1 MKKRNR
7 FHQRNSWL
15 DRLKKLWRSLVKLLQ
30 KIFRT
35 DADKTNSRQS
45 TEISTGRATG
55 RVTSQSPSQLNSQLN
70 SQLTSP
76 TDFHEPIDRVSLGVL
91 PRPTPFLL
99 GLEDIQDLE
108 ILSTKDL
115 IAQIEW
121 NAESQQVL
129 TVKEEDLT
137 LLEDLLVNFPES

>member
-15 DRLKKLWRSLVKLLQ
+15 DRLRKLWRSFVKLLQ

-45 TEISTGRATG
+45 TGRATG
-55 RVTSQSPSQLNSQLN
+55 RS
-70 SQLTSP
+70 TSP
-76 TDFHEPIDRVSLGVL
+76 TDLHEPIPIDRASLGSL

>member
-55 RVTSQSPSQLNSQLN
+55 RS
-70 SQLTSP
+70 TSP
-76 TDFHEPIDRVSLGVL
+76 TDLHEPIPIDRVSLGVL

>member
-1 MKKRNR
+1 MKNRNRFHHR

-15 DRLKKLWRSLVKLLQ
+15 DRLRKLWRSLVKLLQ

-45 TEISTGRATG
+45 TGSSTGRATG
-55 RVTSQSPSQLNSQLN
+55 RS
-70 SQLTSP
+70 TSP
-76 TDFHEPIDRVSLGVL
+76 TDLHEPIPIDSVSLGVL

-121 NAESQQVL
+121 NSESQQVL